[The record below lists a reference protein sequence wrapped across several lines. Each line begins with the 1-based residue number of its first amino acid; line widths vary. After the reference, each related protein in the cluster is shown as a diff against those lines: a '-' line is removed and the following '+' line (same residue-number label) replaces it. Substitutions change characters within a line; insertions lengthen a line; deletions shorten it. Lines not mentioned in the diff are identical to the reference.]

1 MARELAQVQ
10 SFEVIIVG
18 AGPSGC
24 ATALELI
31 NLDHNLANRILLL
44 DKAIFPRAKLCAGGV
59 IKDADA
65 ILTHLGVQV
74 DLPSSPVHISKF
86 VLPTGSLTFSQLDHF
101 RVVSRKQ
108 FDNLLFETAR
118 SRGVVTRDGEELKV
132 ITRTPKELIVN
143 TSKHEYRTKIVIGA
157 DGSNSTVRRLVNLGR
172 IARLM
177 IAMEIFAPQS
187 ETDISNFSNNMAIFD
202 LSVTS
207 RGVPGYCWVFPT
219 VPEGPPAVSLGI
231 MAAPLS
237 KDETFQLKTFFED
250 WLKRQGVNPHRFDQK
265 SHPIL
270 RYEPRA
276 PVSQERVLLTG
287 DAAGVD
293 PLFGEGISSA
303 LALGIIAAESAVDAI
318 KTNDFSFSNYE
329 MHIRSSSIGQ
339 TMRRRR
345 FLARRLYTHPKLGSR
360 YLKYGWL
367 LRWVTLLHPH
377 GSIANLSWQP
387 SKDV

>member
-1 MARELAQVQ
+1 
-10 SFEVIIVG
+10 
-18 AGPSGC
+18 
-24 ATALELI
+24 
-31 NLDHNLANRILLL
+31 
-44 DKAIFPRAKLCAGGV
+44 
-59 IKDADA
+59 
-65 ILTHLGVQV
+65 
-74 DLPSSPVHISKF
+74 
-86 VLPTGSLTFSQLDHF
+86 
-101 RVVSRKQ
+101 
-108 FDNLLFETAR
+108 
-118 SRGVVTRDGEELKV
+118 
-132 ITRTPKELIVN
+132 
-143 TSKHEYRTKIVIGA
+143 
-157 DGSNSTVRRLVNLGR
+157 
-172 IARLM
+172 M
-177 IAMEIFAPQS
+177 IAMEIFAPLS

-207 RGVPGYCWVFPT
+207 RGVPGYCWVFPA

-231 MAAPLS
+231 MAAPLC

-250 WLKRQGVNPHRFDQK
+250 WLKRQGVNAHRFEQK

-329 MHIRSSSIGQ
+329 MRIRSSFIGK

-377 GSIANLSWQP
+377 GSTANLSWQP